1 MMRRT
6 LHCTLVAAGIG
17 SAAQAAQAHVSFQVR
32 EASVGAPYRAVLG
45 IPHGCQGSATLTVR
59 VQIPEGVIAVK
70 PMPKPGW
77 TVSAVR
83 GAYARG
89 YSYYHGQTL
98 SEGVKEIAWTG
109 RLLDEHFDEFTF
121 AGFLA
126 DSLAAG
132 GMLHFPTTQECE
144 KGTHRWVD
152 VPAVG
157 QSTQALAA
165 PAPAIK
171 LLPATQKIAAAGTY
185 KLGALVIE
193 GPWARATPGGARV
206 AGGYVKITNTG
217 QQADRLVGGTLPIA
231 AEVEVHE
238 MAMADNVMR
247 MRKLADGLEIG
258 PGQSVELKPGGYH
271 LMFTGLKGGLTQGQT
286 IKGTLRFE
294 KAGSVEVEFRV
305 APIGASSSGGHTHH

>member
-1 MMRRT
+1 MIRKA
-6 LHCTLVAAGIG
+6 LSAALVAAGIG
-17 SAAQAAQAHVSFQVR
+17 CGAHVAHAHPSLQVR
-32 EASVGAPYRAVLG
+32 EAAVGAPYRAVMS
-45 IPHGCQGSATLTVR
+45 IPHGCEGSATLTVR
-59 VQIPEGVIAVK
+59 VQVPEGVIGVK

-77 TVSAVR
+77 TVSTVR
-83 GAYARG
+83 GPYARS
-89 YSYYHGQTL
+89 YPYYHGQTL

-126 DSLAAG
+126 NTLLPGSTV
-132 GMLHFPTTQECE
+132 HFPTTQECE
-144 KGTHRWVD
+144 KGAHRWVEI
-152 VPAVG
+152 PASG
-157 QSTQALAA
+157 QDAHALAS
-165 PAPAIK
+165 PAPGLK
-171 LLPATQKIAAAGTY
+171 LLPAAQKTAAAKTY
-185 KLGALVIE
+185 KVGSLLIE

-206 AGGYVKITNTG
+206 AGGYVKITNNG
-217 QQADRLVGGTLPIA
+217 PQADRLIGGTLPIA

-247 MRKLADGLEIG
+247 MRKLGDGLEIG

-271 LMFTGLKGGLTQGQT
+271 LMFMGLKSGLTQGQT